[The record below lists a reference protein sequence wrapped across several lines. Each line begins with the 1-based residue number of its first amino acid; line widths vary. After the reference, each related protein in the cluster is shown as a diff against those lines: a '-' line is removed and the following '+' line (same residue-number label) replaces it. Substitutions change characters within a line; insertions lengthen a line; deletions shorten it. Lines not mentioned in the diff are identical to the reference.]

1 MIEMTM
7 ASGYALMGDGVYW
20 NSKYNKETEIMSYI
34 PVYGLDEVKLFKRL
48 DQARE
53 AQKDLADNGVPVKIL
68 KFTLEKVENE

>member
-7 ASGYALMGDGVYW
+7 ASGYVILGNGVYY

-53 AQKDLADNGVPVKIL
+53 AQKDLMDNGVPVKIL
-68 KFTLEKVENE
+68 KLTLEVVED